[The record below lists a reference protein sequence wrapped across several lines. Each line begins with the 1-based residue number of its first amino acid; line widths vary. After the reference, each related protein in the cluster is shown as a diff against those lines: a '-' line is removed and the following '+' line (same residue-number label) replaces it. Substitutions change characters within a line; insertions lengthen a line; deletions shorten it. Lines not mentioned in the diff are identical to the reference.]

1 MHLPLGPADLHIL
14 LALGKRPLH
23 GLGIAQE
30 VASVTEDAVV
40 LGPATLYRTLKEMT
54 QAGLIEVV
62 AASEPDRDP
71 RRKYYR
77 LTAAGLRQLR
87 SDMEVVERVA
97 RAGRAVLRAPRV
109 GAKG

>member
-1 MHLPLGPADLHIL
+1 MRIPLGPADLHIL
-14 LALGKRPLH
+14 LALRQGSLH

-30 VASVTEDAVV
+30 VARVTEDAVV

-54 QAGLIEVV
+54 QAGLIKVV
-62 AASEPDRDP
+62 APPEPDSDP

-77 LTAAGLRQLR
+77 LTGAGLRQLR
-87 SDMEVVERVA
+87 SDMAVVQRIA
-97 RAGRAVLRAPRV
+97 SAGRSVLRAPTV

>member
-1 MHLPLGPADLHIL
+1 M
-14 LALGKRPLH
+14 ALGRGSLH
-23 GLGIAQE
+23 GLGIAKE
-30 VASVTEDAVV
+30 VARVTEDAVI

-62 AASEPDRDP
+62 APPEPDSDP

-77 LTAAGLRQLR
+77 LTEPGHLQLR
-87 SDMEVVERVA
+87 SDLAVVQKVA
-97 RAGRAVLRAPRV
+97 RAGRSLLRAPTA